1 MTLSQH
7 GTIVIGAGVAGWLL
21 NPLGP
26 LSVTPSYFPRARLN
40 ADQAPSLDPAPYA
53 AQRFG

>member
-7 GTIVIGAGVAGWLL
+7 GAIVIGAGVA
-21 NPLGP
+21 
-26 LSVTPSYFPRARLN
+26 RLITG
-40 ADQAPSLDPAPYA
+40 QAPGLDPGPYA